1 MSNENEGRI
10 RWGEIFLCH
19 LGKSN
24 NSVQAGTRP
33 VLIVQNDVGNTFSS
47 TVIVAPIT
55 SSVKRLNLPTH
66 VLLHQSCGLRSP
78 SVAMLEQLRTVD
90 KKDLYKYLGKVRD
103 WQTIEEIKEA
113 ISVEFNLDEK
123 PYPEKTNL
131 CYSCLQKLREE
142 PNLTVRP
149 WGKRYD
155 QKVPCDI
162 CQRGFGYAYAIRKK
176 RSQTQSYGINE

>member
-1 MSNENEGRI
+1 MSKEPEGLI

-33 VLIVQNDVGNTFSS
+33 VLIVQNNIGNTFSS
-47 TVIVAPIT
+47 TVVVAPIT

-66 VLLHQSCGLRSP
+66 VMLHQSCGLRSP

-113 ISVEFNLDEK
+113 ISIEFDLDEK
-123 PYPEKTNL
+123 PYPGKTNL
-131 CYSCLQKLREE
+131 CYKCLQKMRED
-142 PNLTVRP
+142 PNLNIRP
-149 WGKRYD
+149 EGKRYD
-155 QKVPCDI
+155 QRVPCDI
-162 CQRGFGYAYAIRKK
+162 CHEGLGYAYAIRKK
-176 RSQTQSYGINE
+176 RGQTQATE